1 MFEIKAIDTSL
12 PLEYTDR
19 FWLNLIDRVTVYED
33 SRLVFRFKNGTKVE
47 ETL

>member
-33 SRLVFRFKNGTKVE
+33 KRLVFRFKNGTEVE

>member
-33 SRLVFRFKNGTKVE
+33 SRLVSIVINSP
-47 ETL
+47 LSAN